1 MQPYRLTEWIEQ
13 RGADFATVIPSAVC
27 DRQGQV
33 LFAHSA
39 PLSLCVGDSFSAL
52 LSAADRRF
60 FAAEEGDAFYA
71 VGRGR
76 AARAVWVG
84 CLFGL
89 PSLRVILVPEL
100 SPAEVLGAVQAELFP
115 GVRLSPGMERL
126 TGRAELPAVGAA
138 ACLQAFTGA
147 VAAPAESI
155 TSASLAGIFTLPP
168 LCLYP
173 VRVSLPELFTSAF
186 SGGRA
191 ALWQGMVYCL
201 AAFLCRRLAVGEISV
216 SAAGS
221 GSRRT
226 LLITGAAPSAV
237 QEGLA
242 SLQMLVRH
250 FPEAAE
256 LALAEQFALRC
267 GLTVD
272 VFVTGDGRLGFA
284 ADAYPADPSQLGLKQ
299 PDPGITSEEAEA
311 KAEEWCRLLRAAV
324 PECR

>member
-1 MQPYRLTEWIEQ
+1 MPYSLTEWIEQ
-13 RGADFATVIPSAVC
+13 KGVDWATAMPSAVC

-39 PLSLCVGDSFSAL
+39 PLSLCVGDSFLAL

-60 FAAEEGDAFYA
+60 FAAEAEDAFYA
-71 VGRGR
+71 IGRGKTVVT
-76 AARAVWVG
+76 AWVG

-89 PSLRVILVPEL
+89 PALRVILAPAI
-100 SPAEVLGAVQAELFP
+100 SPAEALGAVRAGMFP
-115 GVRLSPGMERL
+115 GVRLSPGMIRF
-126 TGRAELPAVGAA
+126 AEHAVLPRVGAS
-138 ACLQAFTGA
+138 ACLHALVSA
-147 VAAPAESI
+147 AAPDQPVTAESV
-155 TSASLAGIFTLPP
+155 ARIFTLPP

-173 VRVSLPELFTSAF
+173 VRVSLPEFFTSTF
-186 SGGRA
+186 SDGRA

-201 AAFLCRRLAVGEISV
+201 AAFLRRRQTVGEITV

-221 GSRRT
+221 GGRRT

-237 QEGLA
+237 PKGIA
-242 SLQMLVRH
+242 SLSVLAGH
-250 FPEAAE
+250 FPEADE

-284 ADAYPADPSQLGLKQ
+284 ADAHPADPSQFGLKQ
-299 PDPGITSEEAEA
+299 PDAVLTCEEAEA